1 MTQTNENEALGT
13 DEPCI
18 EVTDIHSNSAHVKVS
33 KEPSVTLVW
42 VKGEGAGRICLT
54 YWNGQLKDITVYNG
68 KMSKKTRT
76 DKAGNSHVDL
86 KFRGDF

>member
-18 EVTDIHSNSAHVKVS
+18 EVRDIERNSAYVKVS

-42 VKGEGAGRICLT
+42 VKGVGAGRTLLT
-54 YWNGQLKDITVYNG
+54 YFSGELQDITVYNG
-68 KMSKKTRT
+68 KISKKTSVSS
-76 DKAGNSHVDL
+76 AGNSHVKL
-86 KFRGDF
+86 KFRGEF